1 MLVKLNLL
9 DNLVVND
16 LIIVG
21 YEVKDYKDVIY
32 KLCEFL
38 VEKGIINYNYYDL
51 ILKLIEVYG
60 LYYILVDGIVM
71 LYVLVIENSVFLNG
85 FSLLIFKKFIM
96 FVNDLREVKI
106 VMILVVKDGE
116 IYIVVVIL

>member
-9 DNLVVND
+9 DNLIVND

-32 KLCEFL
+32 KSCEFL
-38 VEKGIINYNYYDL
+38 VEKGIINYNYYEF
-51 ILKLIEVYG
+51 ILKLIEVHG

-71 LYVLVIENSVFLNG
+71 SHVLVIENSVFLNG

>member
-9 DNLVVND
+9 DNLIVND

-85 FSLLIFKKFIM
+85 FSLFIFKKFII